1 MNELVIVDYGMGNLR
16 SVSKAF
22 EKVGARVK
30 ISDDPKTVSS
40 AERLVVPGVGA
51 FKDAMRQ
58 LKRRGLTEAIHEF
71 VDKGRP
77 FLGLCLGLQLI
88 FFDSEEGGIN
98 KGLGFI
104 EGKVLK
110 FPKRPLTMEEGAPP
124 LKIPHM
130 GWNQIR
136 IDGQRTAHSRQ
147 KKNLNAKRYMLNAE
161 KMCPL
166 LKGIPDGSYM
176 YFVHSYYAEPEDDDC
191 VAAWT
196 DYGIEFPSV
205 VWSRN
210 IYATQFHPE
219 KSQKLGL
226 EILRNFMKI

>member
-22 EKVGARVK
+22 EKIGAKVR
-30 ISDDPKTVSS
+30 IADDPKTVAR

-58 LKRRGLTEAIHEF
+58 LKLRGLVVAIREF
-71 VDKGRP
+71 IKSERP

-88 FFDSEEGGIN
+88 FSESEEGGIN
-98 KGLGFI
+98 KGFAFVKGR
-104 EGKVLK
+104 VLR
-110 FPKRPLTMEEGAPP
+110 FPKRPLAMREGEPL

-136 IDGQRTAHSRQ
+136 RAMGNEGRRTKDERR
-147 KKNLNAKRYMLNAE
+147 KIR
-161 KMCPL
+161 CPL
-166 LKGIPDGSYM
+166 LKGIPDGAYM
-176 YFVHSYYAEPEDDDC
+176 YFVHSYYAEPENDDC

-205 VWSRN
+205 IWSKN

-226 EILRNFMKI
+226 KILRNFLKI